1 MERPV
6 AEHPARLDER
16 MPRDVIAHAVRRQAV
31 ILLERRD
38 RGAGLV
44 AVVAPGCAG
53 RPEAGGPQPPLEV
66 PDRIAPVTAPQG
78 ELGTQAGAG
87 RNSLSSWS
95 RALFGLAPT
104 SRLATSPSL
113 KTRRVGMLITL

>member
-1 MERPV
+1 LERPV

-31 ILLERRD
+31 ILLERGD
-38 RGAGLV
+38 RSARFV
-44 AVVAPGCAG
+44 AVVAPLPG
-53 RPEAGGPQPPLEV
+53 RRSEPGGRQPPLEG
-66 PDRIAPVTAPQG
+66 PDRITSVTAPQG
-78 ELGTQAGAG
+78 ELGAQAGAG

-95 RALFGLAPT
+95 NALFGLAPT

-113 KTRRVGMLITL
+113 KTRSVGMLITL